1 MAMPRGEW
9 GWKGGKF
16 CGTPCGSG
24 AAPVRHRAL
33 RLEGAPRKN
42 SGAGGARRCAVS
54 AAEQALPSL
63 NCHCFLQV
71 SGRCP
76 RAASQNPG
84 RVDSVLHPSEVLRP
98 RAQNGAVLDEGG
110 VKKTRSLEA
119 V

>member
-1 MAMPRGEW
+1 MAVPSGERGW
-9 GWKGGKF
+9 GGGNL
-16 CGTPCGSG
+16 CETLGLSRAGTGHY
-24 AAPVRHRAL
+24 ATR
-33 RLEGAPRKN
+33 GAPRKG
-42 SGAGGARRCAVS
+42 SGAGGARSCAVS

-63 NCHCFLQV
+63 SCHCSLQV